1 MKNTLTIIEFVHI
14 KGLWYRQILGIMKDN
29 TNQNRRGF
37 VLGLGKFM
45 GVAGVS
51 SIAPNSFAKGR
62 GTKLKSV
69 SVHKSSNGSE
79 RVVFALD
86 KDFRHKISTLTSPD
100 RVVIDFIDT
109 SVKNKLK
116 LGRNATNANQKLLVK
131 DLRQAP
137 RNDNDFRVVLD
148 MNEKTNAES
157 ILKSNDDGYFLEVA
171 LSPSQARTT
180 PKKEITK
187 AISAVTSSVT
197 GRPMTIAIDAGHGG
211 RDPGAVGKKGTKEK
225 DIALQI
231 AKRLKTKIDRQPGLK
246 GVLIRDGD
254 YYVSLR
260 KRINKARKNRADL
273 FISIHA
279 DANPNPKL
287 TGSSVYILSQ
297 KGASSEAAKWLANR
311 ENSYEDHL
319 AGADL
324 HRENKVVSSLLLDL
338 SLEDTIDKSHE
349 IAKDVLKELGTVND
363 LLRHQV
369 ESAGFV
375 VLKSPD
381 IPSVLVE
388 TAFIS
393 NAKEEKRL
401 KTAKHQEKLATAIFK
416 GVRRYQVASLNR
428 EDENQYT

>member
-1 MKNTLTIIEFVHI
+1 MKEI
-14 KGLWYRQILGIMKDN
+14 
-29 TNQNRRGF
+29 TNHKRRGF
-37 VLGLGKFM
+37 VLGLGKVL

-51 SIAPNSFAKGR
+51 SVAPQTFAKGR
-62 GTKLKSV
+62 SANLKSV
-69 SVHKSSNGSE
+69 AVHKGTNGRE
-79 RVVFALD
+79 RLVFALD
-86 KDFRHKISTLTSPD
+86 KSVRHKISTLTSPD

-109 SVKNKLK
+109 SVKSKLK
-116 LGRNATNANQKLLVK
+116 LGRNASNKNQLQLVK
-131 DLRQAP
+131 NLRQAT
-137 RNDNDFRVVLD
+137 RNSKDFRVVLD
-148 MNEKTNAES
+148 MNEKTKAAS
-157 ILKSNDDGYFLEVA
+157 ALKSTDKGYFLEVA
-171 LSPSQARTT
+171 LSPSKARTA
-180 PKKEITK
+180 PQQEIKK
-187 AISAVTSSVT
+187 AVSAVTAGVVR
-197 GRPMTIAIDAGHGG
+197 RPLTVAIDAGHGG
-211 RDPGAVGKKGTKEK
+211 RDPGAVGKRGTKEK

-231 AKRLKTKIDRQPGLK
+231 AKRVKKKIDRQPGMK

-279 DANPNPKL
+279 DANPNPRL

-297 KGASSEAAKWLANR
+297 KGASSEAAKWLANS
-311 ENSYEDHL
+311 ENSYENKM

-324 HRENKVVSSLLLDL
+324 HRGNKVVSSLLLDL
-338 SLEDTIDKSHE
+338 SLADTIDKSHD
-349 IAKDVLKELGTVND
+349 IARDVLKELGNVND

-393 NAKEEKRL
+393 NAREEKRL

-416 GVRRYQVASLNR
+416 GIRRYQVASIDR
-428 EDENQYT
+428 EDETQYT

>member
-1 MKNTLTIIEFVHI
+1 MKE
-14 KGLWYRQILGIMKDN
+14 K
-29 TNQNRRGF
+29 TNKNRRGF
-37 VLGLGKFM
+37 VLNLGKFM
-45 GVAGVS
+45 GAASTS
-51 SIAPNSFAKGR
+51 SLTTNIFANNS
-62 GTKLKSV
+62 TKLQAV
-69 SVHKSSNGSE
+69 SVHKQTNGNEKLIFS
-79 RVVFALD
+79 LD
-86 KDFRHKISTLTSPD
+86 KDVRHKISTLTSPD
-100 RVVIDFIDT
+100 RIVIDFINT
-109 SVKNKLK
+109 SAHNKIK
-116 LGRNATNANQKLLVK
+116 LGRNSTNKNQKSLIK
-131 DLRQAP
+131 NLRQSP
-137 RNDNDFRVVLD
+137 RNTHDFRVVLD
-148 MNEKTNAES
+148 MTEKTNADS
-157 ILKSNDDGYFLEVA
+157 QLKSTDKGYFLEVA
-171 LSPSQARTT
+171 LSPGTT
-180 PKKEITK
+180 NTLPKKTQITQK
-187 AISAVTSSVT
+187 AITSTKGSPITV
-197 GRPMTIAIDAGHGG
+197 AIDAGHGG
-211 RDPGAVGKKGTKEK
+211 KDPGAVGKKGTKEK

-231 AKRLKTKIDRQPGLK
+231 AKRLKKKIDSQPGLK

-254 YYVSLR
+254 YYLSLR

-311 ENSYEDHL
+311 ENSYEDRL
-319 AGADL
+319 AGTDL

-338 SLEDTIDKSHE
+338 SLEDTIDKSHD

-393 NAKEEKRL
+393 NAREEKRL
-401 KTAKHQEKLATAIFK
+401 KTAKHQEKLASGFF
-416 GVRRYQVASLNR
+416 Y
-428 EDENQYT
+428 

>member
-1 MKNTLTIIEFVHI
+1 MKKI
-14 KGLWYRQILGIMKDN
+14 
-29 TNQNRRGF
+29 TNHKRRGF
-37 VLGLGKFM
+37 VLGLGKVL
-45 GVAGVS
+45 GVAGIS
-51 SIAPNSFAKGR
+51 SIAPHTFAKGR
-62 GTKLKSV
+62 SANLKSV
-69 SVHKSSNGSE
+69 AVHKSTNGRE

-86 KDFRHKISTLTSPD
+86 KSVRHKISTLTSPD

-109 SVKNKLK
+109 SSRGKLK
-116 LGRNATNANQKLLVK
+116 LGRNSANKNQQKMVKNLRHAT
-131 DLRQAP
+131 
-137 RNDNDFRVVLD
+137 RNTKDFRVVLD
-148 MNEKTNAES
+148 MNEKVKAAS
-157 ILKSNDDGYFLEVA
+157 VLKSNDKGYFLEVA
-171 LSPSQARTT
+171 LSPFNA
-180 PKKEITK
+180 KKSNTQQEIKK
-187 AISAVTSSVT
+187 AVSAVTAGVV
-197 GRPMTIAIDAGHGG
+197 GRPMTVAIDAGHGG

-225 DIALQI
+225 DIVLQI
-231 AKRLKTKIDRQPGLK
+231 AKRLKKKIDRQPGLK

-254 YYVSLR
+254 YYISLR
-260 KRINKARKNRADL
+260 KRIKKARKHRADL

-279 DANPNPKL
+279 DANPDARL

-311 ENSYEDHL
+311 ENSYEDRL

-349 IAKDVLKELGTVND
+349 IARDLLKELGTVNN
-363 LLRHQV
+363 LLRRRV

-393 NAKEEKRL
+393 NAREEKRL
-401 KTAKHQEKLATAIFK
+401 KTARHQEKLATAIFK
-416 GVRRYQVASLNR
+416 GIRRYQVAVI
-428 EDENQYT
+428 ENESATQFG

>member
-1 MKNTLTIIEFVHI
+1 MKEI
-14 KGLWYRQILGIMKDN
+14 

-37 VLGLGKFM
+37 VVGLGKIM
-45 GVAGVS
+45 GVAGIS
-51 SIAPNSFAKGR
+51 SVAPKTFAKGR
-62 GTKLKSV
+62 GAKLNSV
-69 SVHKSSNGSE
+69 SVHKSANGLE
-79 RVVFALD
+79 RLVFSLD
-86 KDFRHKISTLTSPD
+86 QSVRHKISTLTSPD

-109 SVKNKLK
+109 SVKSKLK
-116 LGRNATNANQKLLVK
+116 LGRNSASKNQKLLVK
-131 DLRQAP
+131 KLRQAP
-137 RNDNDFRVVLD
+137 RNTNDFRVVLD
-148 MNEKTNAES
+148 MNQKANAASEF
-157 ILKSNDDGYFLEVA
+157 KSTDKGYFLEVA
-171 LSPSQARTT
+171 LSPANERTK
-180 PKKEITK
+180 PQQEIKK
-187 AISAVTSSVT
+187 AISAVTA
-197 GRPMTIAIDAGHGG
+197 GIANRPMTIAIDAGHGG

-231 AKRLKTKIDRQPGLK
+231 AKRLKKKIDRQPGLT

-254 YYVSLR
+254 YYLSLR
-260 KRINKARKNRADL
+260 KRINKARKNQADL

-311 ENSYEDHL
+311 ENSYEDRL

-324 HRENKVVSSLLLDL
+324 HRGNKVVSSLLLDL

-393 NAKEEKRL
+393 NAREEKRL

-416 GVRRYQVASLNR
+416 GIRRYQVASLDRDN
-428 EDENQYT
+428 ENQFT